1 MDVKSVTMLFREVR
15 LPACYPSCIHDRAHS
30 RKYRHFIVRAYQ
42 ADLNGDGFITKDELA
57 QLLWRYTSNVEY
69 LPGQRS
75 STFYDSI

>member
-15 LPACYPSCIHDRAHS
+15 LPACYHSCIHDRPFPEIS
-30 RKYRHFIVRAYQ
+30 PCIVRAYQ